1 MCTVSGK
8 LGFHALMF
16 VLCENSF
23 RYFFCSFNLALS
35 KPIPNYLSL
44 CMCVCKLTFVKKF
57 SLKEL
62 LRNLAKF
69 SRWQLSHQIES
80 KTKITG

>member
-8 LGFHALMF
+8 LGLHALMF

-23 RYFFCSFNLALS
+23 RYFFFGFNPAFS
-35 KPIPNYLSL
+35 KTIRNYISL
-44 CMCVCKLTFVKKF
+44 CMCVCKLTFVKKI

-62 LRNLAKF
+62 SRNLAKF
-69 SRWQLSHQIES
+69 SHWQLSHQIELN
-80 KTKITG
+80 TKITV